1 MSIKSM
7 HHVGMTVTDLAAAVA
22 FFEALGMELEG
33 KAHMEG
39 DFVDGV
45 IGLDG
50 SISDIAMMK
59 TPDERYRIEFSQFQ
73 TPQSIDGSSHA
84 PIHALGLRHVAFVV
98 DDLDDTLARLK
109 PHGAEVVRNV
119 ETYENLLR
127 TCYVRGPEGIL
138 LELCQ
143 YFT

>member
-1 MSIKSM
+1 MSVRSM
-7 HHVGMTVTDLAAAVA
+7 HHVGITVTDLAAAVA
-22 FFEALGMELEG
+22 FFEDLGMVLEG

-39 DFVDGV
+39 AFVDNV

-50 SISDIAMMK
+50 SRSEIAMLH
-59 TPDERYRIEFSQFQ
+59 TPDGQYRIEFSQFE
-73 TPQSIDGSSHA
+73 TPQSIDGSSGA
-84 PIHALGLRHVAFVV
+84 PINALGIRHMAFVV

-138 LELCQ
+138 VELCE
-143 YFT
+143 YFN

>member
-50 SISDIAMMK
+50 STSDIAMMK
-59 TPDERYRIEFSQFQ
+59 TPDEKYRIEFSQFQ
-73 TPQSIDGSSHA
+73 TPRSIDGSSHA

-138 LELCQ
+138 VELCQ

>member
-1 MSIKSM
+1 MTIKSM
-7 HHVGMTVTDLAAAVA
+7 HHVGITVTDLAAAVA
-22 FFEALGMELEG
+22 FFEELGMELEG

-50 SISDIAMMK
+50 SRSEIAMLK
-59 TPDERYRIEFSQFQ
+59 TPDGQYRIEFSQFE
-73 TPQSIDGSSHA
+73 TPESIDGSSHA
-84 PIHALGLRHVAFVV
+84 PINALGLRHIAFVV
-98 DDLDDTLARLK
+98 DDLDNTLARLR

-119 ETYENLLR
+119 EIYQDVVK

-138 LELCQ
+138 VELGE
-143 YFT
+143 YFS